1 MRIMKQHQRLEMNL
15 KSISLNLFF
24 LLFCFNLSFCNS
36 KEFSDEIYL
45 RGAYSLKLN
54 KNHSFLCSDTNL
66 THHEKGSWKLK
77 ISPQDSKK
85 ILCLYHDDVKGS
97 EEFFPLIYS
106 SENKITLSKNGK
118 RFSYHDQE
126 SSDLSPPFSIAS
138 ILRGIIG
145 MLMLFFIAFLFS
157 KKRKNINWQL
167 VIKGSALQIVLAF
180 LILKISF
187 VSNFFDF
194 LAKGFAKLINFSHE
208 GAIFLFGDSSQMV
221 MPGVLK
227 NFAFWILPSVVFF
240 SAISSLLYYFGILQF
255 LVKKI
260 AWVMK
265 KTLGISG
272 SESMAAAANVFIG
285 QTEAPLLIK
294 PYLSRMTKSE
304 ITCLMVGGMAT
315 IAGGV
320 LAAVIGI
327 LGQGDPASEM
337 FYAKHLLTASLMSAP
352 AAIVFAKILYPETEP
367 VNKDLNVSKESI
379 GINALESI
387 TNGTTDGLK
396 LAVNVGAMLIVFTS
410 LIAFL
415 NYFLG
420 KVGDWTTV
428 NDLIDNGGFYTR
440 LSFESISGYLLS
452 PFAFLM
458 GVEWQDC
465 MYFGQLLGEKTI
477 INEFIAYPH
486 LGEIQEELSQKT
498 IIMSTYVLCGFAN
511 IASIGIQVG
520 GIGIL
525 MPKRKSLLAKLGVTA
540 LIGGTLAC
548 MSTSIL
554 AGMLY

>member
-24 LLFCFNLSFCNS
+24 LFFCFNLSFCNAN
-36 KEFSDEIYL
+36 EFSDEIYL
-45 RGAYSLKLN
+45 RGSYFIKLN

-66 THHEKGSWKLK
+66 TNKEKGFWKLK
-77 ISPQDSKK
+77 INPKDSKK
-85 ILCLYHDDVKGS
+85 TLCLYNETES

-106 SENKITLSKNGK
+106 SENKITLSKNGN

-138 ILRGIIG
+138 IVRGIIG
-145 MLMLFFIAFLFS
+145 MLMLFSIAFLFS
-157 KKRKNINWQL
+157 KKRKNINWSL
-167 VIKGSALQIVLAF
+167 VIKGSALQIALAF
-180 LILKISF
+180 LILKVSF
-187 VSNFFDF
+187 VSKFFDF

-240 SAISSLLYYFGILQF
+240 SAISSLLYYFGVLQF
-255 LVKKI
+255 IVKKI

-379 GINALESI
+379 GVNALESI

-428 NDLIDNGGFYTR
+428 NDLIASGGFYTR
-440 LSFESISGYLLS
+440 LSFESISGYLFVAWL
-452 PFAFLM
+452 L
-458 GVEWQDC
+458 VE
-465 MYFGQLLGEKTI
+465 I
-477 INEFIAYPH
+477 
-486 LGEIQEELSQKT
+486 
-498 IIMSTYVLCGFAN
+498 
-511 IASIGIQVG
+511 
-520 GIGIL
+520 
-525 MPKRKSLLAKLGVTA
+525 
-540 LIGGTLAC
+540 
-548 MSTSIL
+548 
-554 AGMLY
+554 